1 MKNKIFEIN
10 VDFETKSA
18 VDTYLIKIVKGDYNS
33 IEFDLKMDKTDYK
46 RAVLFLVKPSKKNFV
61 VDIANSKAIF
71 TEKNTFDEIGIYYYG
86 IVLYGT
92 NSKLTTSTKGK
103 IQVVEGYNEDSED
116 ITGDDNYP
124 ILDTLIKEVTDLKDK
139 INASLGVMNKT
150 FKEVTYDA
158 STGVMS
164 FKNLNN
170 EVTNIN
176 LPLSLLISS
185 ASYDN
190 DNKKIVLTLANNDT
204 IDIPILDLVSNYYDD
219 KINANKEYIASTSNE
234 LYRLKTDVLETGESS
249 GNNIHLE
256 DSALSEVQE
265 ISVEMDKDRVQK
277 TTTGKNLFDYVSN
290 LKTSTDGLTSVINDD
305 GSITTT
311 GKPSTDYR
319 VLINPIDITDILED
333 GQIYTIS
340 QSNLSNKLYI
350 QVSAKKAD
358 GTSTYY
364 YLLNKLS
371 QRINVDKSVY
381 VSYNLIISTGLLK
394 NWGDTSSTI
403 TNKYMLCKGTDTA
416 DTSFEPY
423 TGGQPSP
430 SLDFPQEIK
439 TLTGNLK
446 LTSCGKNLVNPVAPT
461 FTRNGVTFKKNEDG
475 TYTLNGTST
484 TSFDN
489 NIINLDNK
497 IKVNKNRFYR
507 LSLKVFSGT
516 CTGGNLATNVKLVL
530 NNDSIWAWLKSN
542 DIAKQPTDNGYIQF
556 INLYVTNNTTFSD
569 YRVGIQLEVVDNGTS
584 LSTEWEPYQDSSLNV
599 TIPENEFAGKIDDTY
614 KDTLNIV
621 YKDDGHYHLILNK
634 IIGKVTLDDSDD
646 EIWTVES
653 TKTSGKNRFRLDASK
668 FNMKTVSKINE
679 IGRIISTCFL
689 PVSVERTW
697 FNYNGIAV
705 DTSKYIFIY
714 SEETSN
720 LSLTDFKSW
729 LLTHNTEVCYLL
741 ETPYEIDLGIVDQL
755 LTFDEITNI
764 FTDSDLY
771 PVINVKYYRNFIKT
785 IRNLQVNNDTLKN
798 ELSNIE
804 SRLSALEN
812 ANTNVV
818 DNNPTDE
825 SEVTE

>member
-1 MKNKIFEIN
+1 MKNKVFEIN

-18 VDTYLIKIVKGDYNS
+18 VDTDLIKIVKGDYNS

-71 TEKNTFDEIGIYYYG
+71 TEKNTFDEVGIYYYG

-92 NSKLTTSTKGK
+92 NSKLTTATKGK
-103 IQVVEGYNEDSED
+103 IQVVEGYNENNED
-116 ITGDDNYP
+116 ITGDENYP
-124 ILDTLIKEVTDLKDK
+124 ILDTLIEEVTDLKDK

-358 GTSTYY
+358 GTSAYY

-371 QRINVDKSVY
+371 QQINVDKSVY

-430 SLDFPQEIK
+430 NPDYPQNISV
-439 TLTGNLK
+439 LTGNLK
-446 LTSCGKNLVNPVAPT
+446 LTSCGKNLLNI
-461 FTRNGVTFKKNEDG
+461 ED
-475 TYTLNGTST
+475 YT
-484 TSFDN
+484 
-489 NIINLDNK
+489 
-497 IKVNKNRFYR
+497 
-507 LSLKVFSGT
+507 
-516 CTGGNLATNVKLVL
+516 
-530 NNDSIWAWLKSN
+530 KSN
-542 DIAKQPTDNGYIQF
+542 DTSILSINNREIKFTTPNNARYEQVIYFNNITLKANKTYTIVRTKSNEIPSTMGQVELYKGSSWIKVILSSDKNSNTFTVDEDNVYRIRIKLSNANQASYTGTI
-556 INLYVTNNTTFSD
+556 SD
-569 YRVGIQLEVVDNGTS
+569 IMVSEVGGNY
-584 LSTEWEPYQDSSLNV
+584 EPYQDSFLNI
-599 TIPENEFAGKIDDTY
+599 TIPENEFAGKINDTY
-614 KDTLNIV
+614 KDTLNVV

-634 IIGKVTLDDSDD
+634 MNGKIVLDGTENWSYDSNN
-646 EIWTVES
+646 
-653 TKTSGKNRFRLDASK
+653 KYFRANTYA
-668 FNMKTVSKINE
+668 FE
-679 IGRIISTCFL
+679 RI
-689 PVSVERTW
+689 P
-697 FNYNGIAV
+697 
-705 DTSKYIFIY
+705 
-714 SEETSN
+714 
-720 LSLTDFKSW
+720 LSLSPENKAMYSQISNSFIINNNWSGTNSFRDNLNVQGEFYPVQNAGYKLAFRNLNFDNVDDFKS
-729 LLTHNTEVCYLL
+729 YLSSKNIIVVYPL
-741 ETPYEIDLGIVDQL
+741 ETTYEVDLGIVDTL

-764 FTDSDLY
+764 FTNSDLY

-785 IRNLQVNNDTLKN
+785 IQNLQVNNDTLKN

-804 SRLSALEN
+804 SRLAALES
-812 ANTNVV
+812 ANTSVV
-818 DNNPTDE
+818 DNNPSDTEE

>member
-18 VDTYLIKIVKGDYNS
+18 VDTDLIKIVKGDYNS

-71 TEKNTFDEIGIYYYG
+71 TEKNTFDEVGIYYYG

-103 IQVVEGYNEDSED
+103 IQVVEGYNEDNED

-124 ILDTLIKEVTDLKDK
+124 ILDKLIEEVTDLKDK

-150 FKEVTYDA
+150 FKEVTYDP

-256 DSALSEVQE
+256 DSALSEMQE
-265 ISVEMDKDRVQK
+265 ISVDGVCKQE
-277 TTTGKNLFDYVSN
+277 TTTGKQLLDLSNLTSRVWNGITITRREDGSYSFSGTATDSTSFTLPLNLTLSPGTYTFSFETVQGFLVRLEDENNAEVFKVNDNKKSVTVTLSEEKQIKRLYFWASSGSTYNKDVFPQLEQGSQATDFEPFTGNQPSPSPDYSQKISVLTGDIKLTSCGKNLFDYVNN
-290 LKTSTDGLTSVINDD
+290 LKASSEGLTSVINED

-311 GKPSTDYR
+311 GKPSADYR
-319 VLINPIDITDILED
+319 TVVNSIDITDMLED
-333 GQIYTIS
+333 GQTYTIS
-340 QSNLSNKLYI
+340 QANLSNKLYM
-350 QVSAKKAD
+350 QVYAKKAD

-364 YLLNKLS
+364 YILNKLS
-371 QRINVDKSVY
+371 QKIKVDKSIY
-381 VSYNLIISTGLLK
+381 VSYKLTISTGFSK

-416 DTSFEPY
+416 DISFEPY
-423 TGGQPSP
+423 QS
-430 SLDFPQEIK
+430 
-439 TLTGNLK
+439 
-446 LTSCGKNLVNPVAPT
+446 
-461 FTRNGVTFKKNEDG
+461 
-475 TYTLNGTST
+475 
-484 TSFDN
+484 
-489 NIINLDNK
+489 
-497 IKVNKNRFYR
+497 
-507 LSLKVFSGT
+507 
-516 CTGGNLATNVKLVL
+516 
-530 NNDSIWAWLKSN
+530 
-542 DIAKQPTDNGYIQF
+542 
-556 INLYVTNNTTFSD
+556 
-569 YRVGIQLEVVDNGTS
+569 
-584 LSTEWEPYQDSSLNV
+584 SSLNI
-599 TIPENEFAGKIDDTY
+599 TIPENEFAGKIGDI
-614 KDTLNIV
+614 KDTLNVV
-621 YKDDGHYHLILNK
+621 YKEDGHYHLILNK
-634 IIGKVTLDDSDD
+634 MIGKVVLDGSETFYINAYTQTLGYNIFVYKGLTTSLASGDNSCKSNYFTHYSWGQFDS
-646 EIWTVES
+646 
-653 TKTSGKNRFRLDASK
+653 KDAIYQNSNWIMFKCDSLNIGNDIDK
-668 FNMKTVSKINE
+668 FKE
-679 IGRIISTCFL
+679 
-689 PVSVERTW
+689 W
-697 FNYNGIAV
+697 
-705 DTSKYIFIY
+705 
-714 SEETSN
+714 
-720 LSLTDFKSW
+720 LS
-729 LLTHNTEVCYLL
+729 THNTEVCYPLA
-741 ETPYEIDLGIVDQL
+741 TPYEVDLGIVDTL
-755 LTFDEITNI
+755 LSYDEITNI
-764 FTDSDLY
+764 FTDSDLL
-771 PVINVKYYRNFIKT
+771 PIINVKYYRNFITT
-785 IRNLQVNNDTLKN
+785 IQNLQVNNDALKN

-804 SRLSALEN
+804 SRLTALEN
-812 ANTNVV
+812 ANTSAV
-818 DNNPTDE
+818 DNNPTGE

>member
-18 VDTYLIKIVKGDYNS
+18 VDTDLIKIVKGDYNS

-103 IQVVEGYNEDSED
+103 IQVVEGYNEDNED

-139 INASLGVMNKT
+139 INSSLGVMNKT

-371 QRINVDKSVY
+371 QQINVDKSVY

-394 NWGDTSSTI
+394 NWGDTFSTI

-430 SLDFPQEIK
+430 SPDYPQEIK
-439 TLTGNLK
+439 TITGNLK
-446 LTSCGKNLVNPVAPT
+446 LTSCDNGLFDGELRQGSWSSIT
-461 FTRNGVTFKKNEDG
+461 DRTRCFNK
-475 TYTLNGTST
+475 
-484 TSFDN
+484 N
-489 NIINLDNK
+489 NIYAEPGDYLLITDLDINNYRYGILASNDSFPMQVENFSYNSGWKQANK
-497 IKVNKNRFYR
+497 FEF
-507 LSLKVFSGT
+507 SLTKS
-516 CTGGNLATNVKLVL
+516 GNLGINISSINNASINPSTFANVK
-530 NNDSIWAWLKSN
+530 WLLIKLDLASV
-542 DIAKQPTDNGYIQF
+542 
-556 INLYVTNNTTFSD
+556 IN
-569 YRVGIQLEVVDNGTS
+569 I
-584 LSTEWEPYQDSSLNV
+584 
-599 TIPENEFAGKIDDTY
+599 TIPSNEFVGKLDDTY
-614 KDTLNIV
+614 KDTLNVV

-634 IIGKVTLDDSDD
+634 MVGKVVLDGSGD
-646 EIWTVES
+646 EIWTAQL
-653 TKTSGKNRFRLDASK
+653 TNASGKSRFRLDASK

-679 IGRIISTCFL
+679 IGKIISTCFL

-697 FNYNGIAV
+697 FNYSGIAV

-720 LSLTDFKSW
+720 LSLTDYKSW
-729 LLTHNTEVCYLL
+729 LLTHNTEVCYPL

-804 SRLSALEN
+804 SRLTTLEN
-812 ANTNVV
+812 ANTSVV
-818 DNNPTDE
+818 DNNPTEE

>member
-1 MKNKIFEIN
+1 MKNKVFEIN

-18 VDTYLIKIVKGDYNS
+18 VDTDLIKIVKGDYNS

-71 TEKNTFDEIGIYYYG
+71 TEKNTFDEVGIYYYG

-103 IQVVEGYNEDSED
+103 IQVVEGYNEDNED

-256 DSALSEVQE
+256 DSALSEMQE
-265 ISVEMDKDRVQK
+265 ISVDGVCEQE
-277 TTTGKNLFDYVSN
+277 TTTGKQLLDYDNLTNISQ
-290 LKTSTDGLTSVINDD
+290 LT
-305 GSITTT
+305 
-311 GKPSTDYR
+311 K
-319 VLINPIDITDILED
+319 INPYGFKVTGTNAWMSGNFTIDLKANTKYTFKCLFNQIDAMSTIEVSIREESGKIIKDLISSKKNGTLIGSFTTETITKITFYL
-333 GQIYTIS
+333 Y
-340 QSNLSNKLYI
+340 SNLS
-350 QVSAKKAD
+350 A
-358 GTSTYY
+358 TSMTTTCDFTYLQIVEGEY
-364 YLLNKLS
+364 
-371 QRINVDKSVY
+371 
-381 VSYNLIISTGLLK
+381 
-394 NWGDTSSTI
+394 
-403 TNKYMLCKGTDTA
+403 TDVTMP
-416 DTSFEPY
+416 DFEPY

-430 SLDFPQEIK
+430 NPDYPQNISV
-439 TLTGNLK
+439 LTGNLK
-446 LTSCGKNLVNPVAPT
+446 LTSCGKNLLNI
-461 FTRNGVTFKKNEDG
+461 ED
-475 TYTLNGTST
+475 YT
-484 TSFDN
+484 
-489 NIINLDNK
+489 
-497 IKVNKNRFYR
+497 
-507 LSLKVFSGT
+507 
-516 CTGGNLATNVKLVL
+516 
-530 NNDSIWAWLKSN
+530 KSN
-542 DIAKQPTDNGYIQF
+542 DTSILSINNREIKFTTPNNARYEQVIYFNNITLKANKTYTIVRTKSNEIPSTMGQVELYKGSSWIKVILSSDKNSNTFTVDEDNVYRIRIKLSNANQASYTGTI
-556 INLYVTNNTTFSD
+556 SD
-569 YRVGIQLEVVDNGTS
+569 IMVSEVGGNY
-584 LSTEWEPYQDSSLNV
+584 EPYQDSFLNI
-599 TIPENEFAGKIDDTY
+599 TIPENEFAGKINDTY
-614 KDTLNIV
+614 KDTLNVV

-634 IIGKVTLDDSDD
+634 MIGKIVLDGVTNCVTSINLRNGNH
-646 EIWTVES
+646 TVCNYVNNDIKALES
-653 TKTSGKNRFRLDASK
+653 ENIIIANKLIGTTISKT
-668 FNMKTVSKINE
+668 
-679 IGRIISTCFL
+679 
-689 PVSVERTW
+689 W
-697 FNYNGIAV
+697 NGNI
-705 DTSKYIFIY
+705 IY
-714 SEETSN
+714 SIAQSTNGHYLQLCLPSTFTTSEQIN
-720 LSLTDFKSW
+720 NW
-729 LLTHNTEVCYLL
+729 LKDNPTIVYYFL
-741 ETPYEIDLGIVDQL
+741 ETPYEVDLGIVDTL
-755 LTFDEITNI
+755 LSYDEITNI
-764 FTDSDLY
+764 FTNSDLY

-785 IRNLQVNNDTLKN
+785 IQNLQVNNDTLKN

-804 SRLSALEN
+804 SRLAALES
-812 ANTNVV
+812 ANTSVV
-818 DNNPTDE
+818 DNNPSDTEE

>member
-18 VDTYLIKIVKGDYNS
+18 VDTDLIKIVKGDYNS
-33 IEFDLKMDKTDYK
+33 IEFDLKMDKTDYQ

-71 TEKNTFDEIGIYYYG
+71 TEKNTFDEVGIYYYG

-103 IQVVEGYNEDSED
+103 IQVVEGYNEDNED

-124 ILDTLIKEVTDLKDK
+124 ILDTLIEEVTDLKDK

-204 IDIPILDLVSNYYDD
+204 IDIPVLDLVSNYYDD

-256 DSALSEVQE
+256 DSALSEMQE
-265 ISVEMDKDRVQK
+265 ISVDGVCEQE

-290 LKTSTDGLTSVINDD
+290 IKSSSNGLTNVINSD
-305 GSITTT
+305 GSITTS
-311 GKPSTDYR
+311 GKPAVNYSQVTQKKE
-319 VLINPIDITDILED
+319 IIDELED
-333 GQIYTIS
+333 GQTYTIS
-340 QSNLSNKLYI
+340 QATASRVLYLEVVIKSKENTYTYLSCNLAERKS
-350 QVSAKKAD
+350 V
-358 GTSTYY
+358 TFT
-364 YLLNKLS
+364 
-371 QRINVDKSVY
+371 VDKSVY
-381 VSYNLIISTGLLK
+381 VSYIITIQTATTATF
-394 NWGDTSSTI
+394 GDSPLTI

-423 TGGQPSP
+423 TNKKPSP
-430 SLDFPQEIK
+430 SPDFSQNISV
-439 TLTGNLK
+439 LTGNIK
-446 LTSCGKNLVNPVAPT
+446 LTSCGNGLFDGEFRQGSWSSINDS
-461 FTRNGVTFKKNEDG
+461 TRCFNK
-475 TYTLNGTST
+475 
-484 TSFDN
+484 N
-489 NIINLDNK
+489 NIYVEPGDYLLITDLDINNYRYGILANNDSFPIQVENFSYNSGWKQANK
-497 IKVNKNRFYR
+497 FEF
-507 LSLKVFSGT
+507 SLTKS
-516 CTGGNLATNVKLVL
+516 GNLGINISSINNASINPSIFTNVKWLL
-530 NNDSIWAWLKSN
+530 IKLDLASI
-542 DIAKQPTDNGYIQF
+542 
-556 INLYVTNNTTFSD
+556 IN
-569 YRVGIQLEVVDNGTS
+569 I
-584 LSTEWEPYQDSSLNV
+584 
-599 TIPENEFAGKIDDTY
+599 TIPSNEFVGKLDDTY
-614 KDTLNIV
+614 KDTLNVV

-634 IIGKVTLDDSDD
+634 MIGKFLLDGSEEYTKSGVLSNNYIYMMKTIINDIKSAVNDD
-646 EIWTVES
+646 EIV
-653 TKTSGKNRFRLDASK
+653 
-668 FNMKTVSKINE
+668 
-679 IGRIISTCFL
+679 
-689 PVSVERTW
+689 PVMS
-697 FNYNGIAV
+697 NYFSNSFSYRSLGNSIAGTNGIVIAQNN
-705 DTSKYIFIY
+705 TLTICH
-714 SEETSN
+714 SN
-720 LSLTDFKSW
+720 YTNENTEGFKNWLS
-729 LLTHNTEVCYLL
+729 THNTEGYYPLK
-741 ETPYEIDLGIVDQL
+741 TPYEVDLGIVDQL

-771 PVINVKYYRNFIKT
+771 PVINVKYYRNFITT
-785 IRNLQVNNDTLKN
+785 IQNLQINNDTLKN
-798 ELSNIE
+798 ELVSIE
-804 SRLSALEN
+804 SRLTALEN
-812 ANTNVV
+812 ANTSAV
-818 DNNPTDE
+818 DNNPTEE

>member
-1 MKNKIFEIN
+1 MKNKVFEIN

-18 VDTYLIKIVKGDYNS
+18 VDTDLIKIVKGDYNS

-71 TEKNTFDEIGIYYYG
+71 TEKNTFDEVGIYYYG

-103 IQVVEGYNEDSED
+103 IQVVDGYNEDNED
-116 ITGDDNYP
+116 ITGDENYP

-150 FKEVTYDA
+150 FKEVTYDP
-158 STGVMS
+158 SIGVMS

-249 GNNIHLE
+249 GDNIHLE

-277 TTTGKNLFDYVSN
+277 MTTGKNLFDYVSN

-371 QRINVDKSVY
+371 QQINVDKSVY

-423 TGGQPSP
+423 TGNQPSP
-430 SLDFPQEIK
+430 SPDFPQEIK
-439 TLTGNLK
+439 TITGNIK
-446 LTSCGKNLVNPVAPT
+446 VTSCGKNLLNI
-461 FTRNGVTFKKNEDG
+461 ED
-475 TYTLNGTST
+475 YT
-484 TSFDN
+484 
-489 NIINLDNK
+489 
-497 IKVNKNRFYR
+497 
-507 LSLKVFSGT
+507 
-516 CTGGNLATNVKLVL
+516 
-530 NNDSIWAWLKSN
+530 KSN
-542 DIAKQPTDNGYIQF
+542 DTSILSINNREIKFTTPNNARYEQVIYFNNITLKANKTYTIVRTKSNEIPSTMGQVELYKGSSWIKVILSSDKNSNTFTVDKDNVYRIRIKLSNANQASYTGTI
-556 INLYVTNNTTFSD
+556 SD
-569 YRVGIQLEVVDNGTS
+569 IMVSEVGGNY
-584 LSTEWEPYQDSSLNV
+584 EPYQGSLLNI
-599 TIPENEFAGKIDDTY
+599 TIPENEFVGKLDDTY
-614 KDTLNIV
+614 KDTSNIV
-621 YKDDGHYHLILNK
+621 YKPDGHYHLILNK
-634 IIGKVTLDDSDD
+634 MVGKVVLNGSEKWD
-646 EIWTVES
+646 
-653 TKTSGKNRFRLDASK
+653 LA
-668 FNMKTVSKINE
+668 
-679 IGRIISTCFL
+679 
-689 PVSVERTW
+689 ERTSNTNGV
-697 FNYNGIAV
+697 FYINMSLLGINVVNRTNAYSNYA
-705 DTSKYIFIY
+705 KYSLGY
-714 SEETSN
+714 SNKVGQFDIHYSQFRFFAPQRTITIEDWKKLLASN
-720 LSLTDFKSW
+720 NL
-729 LLTHNTEVCYLL
+729 EVYYIL

-755 LTFDEITNI
+755 LTYDEITNI

-785 IRNLQVNNDTLKN
+785 IQNLQINNDTLKN
-798 ELSNIE
+798 ELVSIE
-804 SRLSALEN
+804 SRLTALEN
-812 ANTNVV
+812 ANTSEI
-818 DNNPTDE
+818 DNNPSDDTQE